1 MKQISASVYK
11 TNSSFLWVFTALMT
25 VSSVICLVG
34 LVLLIFKVEFISG
47 LSIWNYIIFLIQQGV
62 FGLIVAWKSFNSRKY
77 SIELNQD
84 EINFYIPKAK
94 KPVNIKLIEIQSLM
108 VLDDK
113 IELFLKDNKTET
125 INLNYFYLPLKEDI
139 KQYFIELRNRM
150 NS

>member
-1 MKQISASVYK
+1 MKHISASVYK
-11 TNSSFLWVFTALMT
+11 TNSIFIWVFIAVMMLC
-25 VSSVICLVG
+25 SILSLVG
-34 LVLLIFKVEFISG
+34 LILLLFKVELIHS
-47 LSIWNYIIFLIQQGV
+47 LNSWNYIIFLIQAV
-62 FGLIVAWKSFNSRKY
+62 LGLIVAWKSFKSRKY
-77 SIELNQD
+77 SIKLNQD
-84 EINFYIPKAK
+84 EIDFYIPKAK

>member
-1 MKQISASVYK
+1 MKHISASVYK
-11 TNSSFLWVFTALMT
+11 TNSIFIWVFIAVMMLC
-25 VSSVICLVG
+25 SILSLVG
-34 LVLLIFKVEFISG
+34 LILLLFKVELIHS
-47 LSIWNYIIFLIQQGV
+47 LNSWNYIIFLIQAV
-62 FGLIVAWKSFNSRKY
+62 LGLIVAWKSFKSRKY
-77 SIELNQD
+77 SIKLNQD
-84 EINFYIPKAK
+84 EIDFYIPKAK
-94 KPVNIKLIEIQSLM
+94 KPVNIKLIEIQFLM

>member
-1 MKQISASVYK
+1 MKHISASVYK
-11 TNSSFLWVFTALMT
+11 TNSIFIWLFIAVMMLCSILSL
-25 VSSVICLVG
+25 IG
-34 LVLLIFKVEFISG
+34 LILLLFKVEFIHS
-47 LSIWNYIIFLIQQGV
+47 LNSWNYIIFLIQAV
-62 FGLIVAWKSFNSRKY
+62 LGLIVAWKSFKSRKY
-77 SIELNQD
+77 SIKLNQD
-84 EINFYIPKAK
+84 EIDFYIPKAK

>member
-1 MKQISASVYK
+1 MKHISASVYK
-11 TNSSFLWVFTALMT
+11 TNSIFIWLFIAVMMLCSILSL
-25 VSSVICLVG
+25 IG
-34 LVLLIFKVEFISG
+34 LILLLFKVEFIHS
-47 LSIWNYIIFLIQQGV
+47 LNSRNYIIFLIQAV
-62 FGLIVAWKSFNSRKY
+62 LGLIVAWKSFKSRKY
-77 SIELNQD
+77 SIKLNQD
-84 EINFYIPKAK
+84 EIDFYIPKAK